1 MELHKLLETLK
12 KKMPFKPHT
21 SSGDIILVGMK
32 EGVFYGVV
40 QSIDKNVKKNW
51 FNLNFKLLVIPPV
64 DVTWIL
70 RTPQM
75 NGEIFFMDEEE
86 HFVIAL
92 NTGRSNEKPKKPL
105 LKLVENEPDNK
116 S

>member
-1 MELHKLLETLK
+1 MAGISFRVREANPT
-12 KKMPFKPHT
+12 MVVKPHT
-21 SSGDIILVGMK
+21 TTGDIILVGMK

-40 QSIDKNVKKNW
+40 QSIEKNVKKNW

-75 NGEIFFMDEEE
+75 NGEIFTMDEEE

-92 NTGRSNEKPKKPL
+92 NTSRSNEKSKKPL
-105 LKLVENEPDNK
+105 LTLIENEPDNQ
-116 S
+116 